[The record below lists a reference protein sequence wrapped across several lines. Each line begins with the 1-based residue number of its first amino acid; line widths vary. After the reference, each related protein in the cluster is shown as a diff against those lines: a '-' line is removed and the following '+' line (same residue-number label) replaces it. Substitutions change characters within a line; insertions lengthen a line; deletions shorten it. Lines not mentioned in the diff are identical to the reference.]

1 MNSIDQ
7 TAYNSPWYSL
17 HPAVKLGL
25 TIALLAAVLV
35 LDSRIVSA
43 VVIVAVFALLV
54 GIARVSWRLYMGLMT
69 VPLLFLLVGCAA
81 VAISSSLS
89 ASGIWPGVYIGGMWW
104 GVSFQSLQ
112 EALNLFCRSLACVS
126 AMYLLALTTPVV
138 QLVYALRLFRLPGI
152 VADLMGLIYL
162 HIGIFLKT
170 ARDIYI
176 AQQAR
181 CGYQGF
187 AGHLHS
193 LTALLGNLFIKN
205 LARSNACYDALLARG
220 FKGSLQ
226 VLDEQYTVKP
236 LHLALSSLFIAGL
249 VLISSFGGRI

>member
-1 MNSIDQ
+1 
-7 TAYNSPWYSL
+7 
-17 HPAVKLGL
+17 
-25 TIALLAAVLV
+25 
-35 LDSRIVSA
+35 
-43 VVIVAVFALLV
+43 
-54 GIARVSWRLYMGLMT
+54 
-69 VPLLFLLVGCAA
+69 
-81 VAISSSLS
+81 
-89 ASGIWPGVYIGGMWW
+89 MWW